1 MKHFVVKLAV
11 VVAIGLFA
19 LPQLY
24 AQDTTITIYGKK
36 FAPGVIV
43 KINGRL
49 VDSAN
54 IRRDSAQPSRV
65 LYVKFPLSWLNKP
78 AAAIA
83 GVKDAGASLTSNE
96 VGNIVEVGNPPG
108 TEMASSTFYTRPAS
122 PKIFF
127 TAETQNDSL
136 ARVRISVPVGTTGD
150 STLRVRFTNIPVGT
164 DIRLQVPGLDSLQF
178 GVYDSTGMQRIWSFR
193 TTARQTTFAFKV
205 KYVAPSRLPALASMM
220 TVGSL
225 NLSATISGKSI
236 TRTLSLEA
244 VPVQIIQVLAA
255 FTLRAKNQPFYDT
268 LKYDTVLNGRIS
280 QGQDAPKQLAPSPTT
295 ILKNCLTALH
305 SYLSTLNQSSG
316 ILAQTRFQFI
326 EEPFQISYSENTN
339 SASGNLHSDIDFL
352 QGSDLDETS
361 QTGSFIPEISQKQ
374 MNLPPQSIIL
384 LITNSEV
391 SHYRA
396 IASSCSTTKIP
407 KYLIVEARYI
417 ESFINSQFIDKRMID
432 DLQAALQQ

>member
-1 MKHFVVKLAV
+1 M
-11 VVAIGLFA
+11 AIALFA
-19 LPQLY
+19 LPRLY

-54 IRRDSAQPSRV
+54 IRRDSAQPSRI

-78 AAAIA
+78 PATLLA
-83 GVKDAGASLTSNE
+83 GGKDAGASLTSNE
-96 VGNIVEVGNPPG
+96 VGNIVEVGNPG
-108 TEMASSTFYTRPAS
+108 SATTTYTIYTKPAS
-122 PKIFF
+122 PRIFF
-127 TAETQNDSL
+127 TTETQNDSL

-150 STLRVRFTNIPVGT
+150 TTLRVRFTNIPVGT

-225 NLSATISGKSI
+225 NLSATISGRSI
-236 TRTLSLEA
+236 TRILQLEA

-295 ILKNCLTALH
+295 VLKNCLTALH

-339 SASGNLHSDIDFL
+339 SANGNLHSDIDFL

-396 IASSCSTTKIP
+396 IASSCSTIKIP